1 MIPDN
6 PFLVSGYDGPE
17 YFCDRKKE
25 VETIGDALSNGRNI
39 TIISPRRMGKTG
51 LIKHVF
57 HQLGKIDPA
66 VRCFY
71 MDIFSTWNL
80 REFTKLFAST
90 VLGQLDSPSQKALTK
105 VARFIKSCRPVL
117 TLDEYSGSPKIT
129 IDTIPENVENTLKEI
144 FDYLAASGKR
154 CYIAIDEFQQIL
166 EYPEKGVE
174 GLLRSHIQFAT
185 NVRFILAGSKQGLMT
200 EMFLSAGRPFW
211 QSTQILSL
219 SEIDSETYYT
229 FAAAFF
235 SDKGRELPKDVF
247 DSIYERYEGHT
258 WYIQSVLN
266 RLYAMSGKIDDGVV
280 NAVIEQIIEDFSFFY
295 AQLLASQPQGSVRLI
310 RAISQ
315 DGCVKELS
323 SGSFISRHGLR
334 AASSVSAAARSLQ
347 RNELIYRGPKGY
359 IVYDRFMADW
369 LRKNS

>member
-1 MIPDN
+1 MMPDN

-25 VETIGDALSNGRNI
+25 VDTISDALNNGRNI

-57 HQLGKIDPA
+57 HQLGESNPA
-66 VRCFY
+66 IRCFY
-71 MDIFSTWNL
+71 MDIFSTWSL
-80 REFTKLFAST
+80 QEFTKLFAST
-90 VLGQLDSPSQKALTK
+90 VLGQIDSPSQKALTK
-105 VARFIKSCRPVL
+105 VAKFIKSCRPVL
-117 TLDEYSGSPKIT
+117 TLDVHNGSPKIT
-129 IDTIPENVENTLKEI
+129 IDTIPENVESTLKEI

-154 CYIAIDEFQQIL
+154 CYIAIDEFQQIS

-174 GLLRSHIQFAT
+174 ALLRSHIQFAT
-185 NVRFILAGSKQGLMT
+185 NVRFILAGSKQGMMA

-219 SEIDSETYYT
+219 GEINPETYYS
-229 FAAAFF
+229 FAETFF
-235 SDKGRELPKDVF
+235 SAKGRELPKEVF
-247 DSIYERYEGHT
+247 DSIYNRYEGHT
-258 WYIQSVLN
+258 WYVQSVLN
-266 RLYAMSGKIDDGVV
+266 RLYASSRKIDDASM
-280 NAVIEQIIEDFSFFY
+280 NAVIEQIIEDFAFFY
-295 AQLLASQPQGSVRLI
+295 AQLLASQPKGSVRLI
-310 RAISQ
+310 RAIAQ
-315 DGCVKELS
+315 EGCVKELS

-334 AASSVSAAARSLQ
+334 AASSVSAAAKVLQ
-347 RNELIYRGPKGY
+347 RNELIYKTPKGY